1 MAANN
6 NVTKVVK
13 LGVLAA
19 VSIVLAA
26 TVHFPIFPAISFIEY
41 DMGDVP
47 IVIGALA
54 YGPWWGLAL
63 TVVTAIIQGV
73 TVSAASGGPIG
84 ILMHILSTG
93 SGVLAATLVYNRHKS
108 KKGAVISLLVF
119 VPAVTLTMLICN
131 YFLTPLY
138 MVSPD
143 FSYRAAQQK
152 VVSLMGFI
160 LLINLIK
167 CTANAVFIYFLY
179 KPMSRYFLKHEF
191 FRRKKEQPGA

>member
-73 TVSAASGGPIG
+73 TVSAASGPIG

-143 FSYRAAQQK
+143 FPYRAAQQK

-179 KPMSRYFLKHEF
+179 KPMSRYFLKREF

>member
-73 TVSAASGGPIG
+73 TVSAA
-84 ILMHILSTG
+84 
-93 SGVLAATLVYNRHKS
+93 TLVYNRHKS

-138 MVSPD
+138 TVSPD
-143 FSYRAAQQK
+143 FPYRAAQQT

-179 KPMSRYFLKHEF
+179 KPMSRYFLKREF

>member
-1 MAANN
+1 MCIRDR
-6 NVTKVVK
+6 VK

-63 TVVTAIIQGV
+63 TLVTAIIQGV
-73 TVSAASGGPIG
+73 TVSAASGPIG

-143 FSYRAAQQK
+143 FPYRAAQQT

-179 KPMSRYFLKHEF
+179 KPMSRYFLKREF

>member
-73 TVSAASGGPIG
+73 TVSAASGPIG

-143 FSYRAAQQK
+143 FPYRAAQQQK
-152 VVSLMGFI
+152 VVPLMGFI

-179 KPMSRYFLKHEF
+179 KPMSRYFLKREF